1 MSVKLWEMKSDM
13 YYNDGSHLETVKYIF
28 VDCFDTII
36 FRKCNSELV
45 IQRWLQN
52 IAQFFTIDVTVT
64 NEIWKQLLENRRINR
79 RGTEE
84 ESFEIVCD
92 FFYARLKYGEYL
104 SCTYEQFYE
113 YVLNLMIEIELA
125 VQFRNE
131 DIIMFL
137 VEGRKQGKKIVC
149 VTDFY
154 LPRSSIEKF
163 FEHLGILDLFD
174 DIFVSSEIGCRKSNG
189 TLYRYIMDKLECVP
203 TDVAMFG
210 DNRRSDYLIPKKM
223 GILSYEYKRKNVVD
237 AETFLDFGEKI
248 LKDEQE
254 KYQNPFGVYAFSLYY
269 FCEKLY
275 NSLNAKGMKKVFF
288 LSREGEPMKE
298 LFDYYVELRG
308 LPEIESRYL
317 YISRQATY
325 LPALKTLEEETFE
338 SLRMLSK
345 DMSILDFIDSIGL
358 TEAVKAEMP
367 EFYKKYASNEL
378 ISDIFNNVEFAEL
391 LNNEKFNGIYNQ
403 KRVEAKQQ
411 ALKYFVENGIQ
422 IGENVAIVDI
432 GWKGTIQD
440 NLYKI
445 FDGDV
450 TITGYYYGLIGDV
463 RMNDGNRKYGLVFSD
478 YPLKSQYFDTFKIS
492 YRFLEN
498 LLYAS
503 HGSCTGYFD
512 GEALLD
518 SYSEKEIELYSYV
531 RDIQIRI
538 KELFKNINRY
548 VELYHISDF
557 EFIYGVNKLQMKYHL
572 NLSRDTISKI
582 EYLYARLKLNFGK
595 RTREK
600 LDIRKLLKIVK
611 SMSGLER
618 CSKVLIQLEKRKMRI
633 TALLLRKIFLR
644 MI

>member
-1 MSVKLWEMKSDM
+1 M
-13 YYNDGSHLETVKYIF
+13 
-28 VDCFDTII
+28 FDFHGKVAVVTGGARGIG
-36 FRKCNSELV
+36 KC
-45 IQRWLQN
+45 
-52 IAQFFTIDVTVT
+52 
-64 NEIWKQLLENRRINR
+64 
-79 RGTEE
+79 
-84 ESFEIVCD
+84 
-92 FFYARLKYGEYL
+92 
-104 SCTYEQFYE
+104 
-113 YVLNLMIEIELA
+113 
-125 VQFRNE
+125 
-131 DIIMFL
+131 
-137 VEGRKQGKKIVC
+137 
-149 VTDFY
+149 
-154 LPRSSIEKF
+154 
-163 FEHLGILDLFD
+163 
-174 DIFVSSEIGCRKSNG
+174 
-189 TLYRYIMDKLECVP
+189 
-203 TDVAMFG
+203 VAT
-210 DNRRSDYLIPKKM
+210 
-223 GILSYEYKRKNVVD
+223 
-237 AETFLDFGEKI
+237 A
-248 LKDEQE
+248 
-254 KYQNPFGVYAFSLYY
+254 
-269 FCEKLY
+269 
-275 NSLNAKGMKKVFF
+275 
-288 LSREGEPMKE
+288 
-298 LFDYYVELRG
+298 
-308 LPEIESRYL
+308 
-317 YISRQATY
+317 
-325 LPALKTLEEETFE
+325 
-338 SLRMLSK
+338 
-345 DMSILDFIDSIGL
+345 
-358 TEAVKAEMP
+358 
-367 EFYKKYASNEL
+367 
-378 ISDIFNNVEFAEL
+378 FAEA
-391 LNNEKFNGIYNQ
+391 G
-403 KRVEAKQQ
+403 AD
-411 ALKYFVENGIQ
+411 
-422 IGENVAIVDI
+422 VAIVDI